1 MFVHRALFCFMSA
14 QLVSAATGGDAV
26 LALQR
31 SEALMTGANAH
42 SFIVKI
48 GGRKGTRNYSP
59 DDAGAAT
66 EPKDAESSAEA
77 TEARKVRLENCMASW
92 DSKTHITKSSWRK
105 ICERQLSD
113 E

>member
-1 MFVHRALFCFMSA
+1 MFVVRTLFLFMFA
-14 QLVSAATGGDAV
+14 QLVSAATGGNAA

-31 SEALMTGANAH
+31 SDALMTGANAQT
-42 SFIVKI
+42 FIIKI
-48 GGRKGTRNYSP
+48 GGRKGTRNYNP
-59 DDAGAAT
+59 DDAGVAT
-66 EPKDAESSAEA
+66 EPKDADSSAK

>member
-1 MFVHRALFCFMSA
+1 MFVHRALFWFMFA
-14 QLVSAATGGDAV
+14 QLVSAATGGAA

-31 SEALMTGANAH
+31 SDALMTGANAH
-42 SFIVKI
+42 SFIIKT
-48 GGRKGTRNYSP
+48 GGRKGTRNYNP

-66 EPKDAESSAEA
+66 ELKDADSSAK

-92 DSKTHITKSSWRK
+92 DSKTHITKGNWRK

-113 E
+113 Q